1 MFPARR
7 MERMGSEMTKIQN
20 YVENVFAGLP
30 KTREAMEMK
39 LGMIDSMEERYDAL
53 LAEGK
58 SENEAFGA
66 VISGFGSM
74 EELRQAL
81 GAAEEP
87 PAAAGRASWQEE
99 LYREEKAFQEE
110 YRRFRG
116 RFNLAVTGGVAL
128 CILGLCA
135 AAALDFWASEMI
147 AGVVFLLFVA
157 PAVCLF
163 VYFGLRASD
172 YERQQ
177 KQWKK
182 RIKLGGAI
190 PDSPGHPIREE
201 AEAKQA
207 GGAGRIAEALSGV
220 IILLAIAVFLLL
232 GLCKGLWHPGW
243 VVFPVGVL
251 LCGIIELVAGIW
263 KKR

>member
-81 GAAEEP
+81 GAAEELPQRWAAP
-87 PAAAGRASWQEE
+87 PGRRNYTGRRRLSGKNTAGS
-99 LYREEKAFQEE
+99 
-110 YRRFRG
+110 
-116 RFNLAVTGGVAL
+116 
-128 CILGLCA
+128 
-135 AAALDFWASEMI
+135 
-147 AGVVFLLFVA
+147 
-157 PAVCLF
+157 
-163 VYFGLRASD
+163 
-172 YERQQ
+172 
-177 KQWKK
+177 
-182 RIKLGGAI
+182 
-190 PDSPGHPIREE
+190 
-201 AEAKQA
+201 A
-207 GGAGRIAEALSGV
+207 GGSISR
-220 IILLAIAVFLLL
+220 
-232 GLCKGLWHPGW
+232 
-243 VVFPVGVL
+243 
-251 LCGIIELVAGIW
+251 
-263 KKR
+263 